1 MQKMLDTLFWGP
13 VQSAIRIL
21 FLVLPLA
28 GCEGIIQSKDI
39 PSIEINLEEELEV
52 ISFSDLVKENVSI
65 VSFQDLDLDGK
76 PLFFKN
82 INRLALKNGEYY
94 VLDYVRGPFLMVFGQ
109 DGTFKRSIGF
119 RGEGPGGY
127 LQPMD
132 FKIIDKE
139 IEVLDVGRI
148 LVYDLDGNYLR
159 QRKMQSFMA
168 NGFEKIP
175 NGYAFI
181 GAGMDT
187 DNLILTDEQLDVQNS
202 FFPYHTRAFN
212 VLMVNPL
219 FENRD
224 GKTIYRR
231 YLNDTLFQIND
242 FDRPKPYIYFDF
254 RQNKSN
260 YVELL
265 KSDNVEE
272 AVQASRSEYCNI
284 YAFYETENYK
294 FIVFSLNGERWNF
307 IYSNMTGRSKL
318 FRQTS
323 LIDEVTF
330 DPNMMP
336 VGVIEDK
343 FVIRANPENVLA
355 GIKNFNGS
363 NQSFLKLK
371 ELEKDLDPEGNPI
384 LFLVEFDF

>member
-1 MQKMLDTLFWGP
+1 MLDTFFRGP

-65 VSFQDLDLDGK
+65 VSFQDLYLDGK

-132 FKIIDKE
+132 FKIINKE